1 MVNVQMAE
9 HAQVDAEYDSV
20 GKGKRCDENY
30 VEIERDFGTF
40 LHEALCN
47 RSWEG
52 RTAEDLQHEETS
64 SCCS

>member
-9 HAQVDAEYDSV
+9 HAQVDADYDSL
-20 GKGKRCDENY
+20 GKGNRCDENC

-40 LHEALCN
+40 LREAVCN
-47 RSWEG
+47 RM
-52 RTAEDLQHEETS
+52 AEHQQHEETS